1 VEINVLLNEEEISF
15 KEYTETGFKFD
26 ADEINKK
33 YENGE
38 LRIITEQGRYPLQN
52 ILEILSKN
60 IKFDPTYQRRRV
72 WNNAQKSRLIES
84 FIMNVPI
91 PPVFLY
97 EIEYSK
103 YEVMDGLQRLSTLY
117 EFYSN
122 KFRLSG
128 LTVWQELNGLT
139 YSELPEQIK
148 RGIDRRYI
156 STYVVLKE
164 TAKNEEDELMLKTYV
179 FERLNTGGT
188 QLTDQET
195 RNALYD
201 GKMNFLTKKIAK
213 DCKVLH
219 KLWNLKPINEE
230 DLISQDL
237 PDEVDSTD
245 AELDDKKILIRMEDI
260 ELVLRYFAYRQIES
274 NPAVKVK
281 ALLDLYLRKANEQYD
296 EQILQDLE
304 ELFYAVH
311 DLAYKLFGK
320 SAFYMY
326 TKNKNDTFSWK
337 NRPSKMVY
345 DPMMYV
351 LSEYVQDEAKK
362 KKLIENKDG
371 LKIALENMF
380 RNSVSDFNGR
390 NNNKSDVIRRIEL
403 FRLIFN
409 DILGI

>member
-1 VEINVLLNEEEISF
+1 MLLNEEEISF

-274 NPAVKVK
+274 NPAVK
-281 ALLDLYLRKANEQYD
+281 
-296 EQILQDLE
+296 
-304 ELFYAVH
+304 
-311 DLAYKLFGK
+311 
-320 SAFYMY
+320 
-326 TKNKNDTFSWK
+326 
-337 NRPSKMVY
+337 
-345 DPMMYV
+345 
-351 LSEYVQDEAKK
+351 
-362 KKLIENKDG
+362 
-371 LKIALENMF
+371 
-380 RNSVSDFNGR
+380 
-390 NNNKSDVIRRIEL
+390 
-403 FRLIFN
+403 
-409 DILGI
+409 